1 MNLPKI
7 DLNAIPGPETAT
19 GIFGSLSQAAAN
31 YEDSVVAVMV
41 IVYET
46 TVPSAASLI

>member
-7 DLNAIPGPETAT
+7 ELDAIPGLDTAT
-19 GIFGSLSQAAAN
+19 GIYGSVMQAAAN
-31 YEDSVVAVMV
+31 YDDSVVAVMV

-46 TVPSAASLI
+46 AVPSAAALI